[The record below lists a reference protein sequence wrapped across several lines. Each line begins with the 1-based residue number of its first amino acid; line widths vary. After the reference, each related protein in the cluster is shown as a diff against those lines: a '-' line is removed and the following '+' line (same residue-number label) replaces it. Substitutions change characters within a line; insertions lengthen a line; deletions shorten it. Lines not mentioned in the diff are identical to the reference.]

1 MYVVAQSI
9 GKHVGA
15 FGGDAEGLESFNHQR
30 RMAPGIDWPTPWP
43 FAKRPRPPWPLGG
56 LSPMK
61 AVRLTPEGQQVRA
74 DWRCVAF
81 EVRVRGRGN
90 AMVSLLVGVQS
101 DPEDSRLGGN
111 LDLEDESAAGAWI
124 EVEHARQV
132 RSGE

>member
-1 MYVVAQSI
+1 
-9 GKHVGA
+9 
-15 FGGDAEGLESFNHQR
+15 
-30 RMAPGIDWPTPWP
+30 
-43 FAKRPRPPWPLGG
+43 
-56 LSPMK
+56 MK